1 MIFNSKRMQWRTTV
15 YNEKQVKQE
24 IILVVD
30 DDDITNFL
38 TQRILSRIK
47 PSAQIMVANNGEEAL
62 RLIYN
67 VVKKDHKCP
76 DLILLDVNMPVMNGI
91 EFLNSFSTTELMKSC
106 RIVVV
111 TTSSNKSDFA
121 ALKQYGIDEIISK
134 PVTQSRM
141 EQVLSEKH

>member
-1 MIFNSKRMQWRTTV
+1 MDFNQLENR
-15 YNEKQVKQE
+15 QVKTQE

-47 PSAQIMVANNGEEAL
+47 PSAQIIVANNGEEAL
-62 RLIYN
+62 RVIYS
-67 VVKKDHKCP
+67 VAKKDRRCP

-91 EFLNSFSTTELMKSC
+91 EFLTSFSSTEFRKSC

-111 TTSSNKSDFA
+111 TTSNNKSDFA
-121 ALKQYGIDEIISK
+121 ALKQYGIEEIISK

-141 EQVLSEKH
+141 EEVLTLKA

>member
-1 MIFNSKRMQWRTTV
+1 MDFNQLENR
-15 YNEKQVKQE
+15 QVKTQE

-47 PSAQIMVANNGEEAL
+47 PSAQIIVANNGEEAL
-62 RLIYN
+62 RIIYS
-67 VVKKDHKCP
+67 VVKKDHRCP

-91 EFLNSFSTTELMKSC
+91 EFLTSFSSTELRKSC

-141 EQVLSEKH
+141 EEVLTLKA